1 MLNFLETEQ
10 RTFLR
15 LMEVAGVKVLGELES
30 CLIGIEASTGA
41 FFWQRQFE
49 KLGHV
54 VKIMVPQYVKQ

>member
-1 MLNFLETEQ
+1 
-10 RTFLR
+10 
-15 LMEVAGVKVLGELES
+15 MEVAGVKVLGELES
-30 CLIGIEASTGA
+30 CLIGIEASIGA